1 MMNCDD
7 EDARQGVLETA
18 RPFRFKRLKNSAKK
32 VQKKCDF
39 FAKKFGGVKSC
50 PEICSV
56 NNESL
61 QGQADPLK

>member
-32 VQKKCDF
+32 VQKSVIFLAKN
-39 FAKKFGGVKSC
+39 FATSKVAPKFV
-50 PEICSV
+50 V
-56 NNESL
+56 
-61 QGQADPLK
+61 

>member
-32 VQKKCDF
+32 FKKSMIF
-39 FAKKFGGVKSC
+39 LLKNLVALKVAPKFV
-50 PEICSV
+50 V
-56 NNESL
+56 
-61 QGQADPLK
+61 